1 MAYLLPLL
9 ARLQPTMHLGCQALI
24 MVPTQ
29 ALAVQIAAEI
39 RWFFNV
45 LCTGDQTWF
54 NPQVP
59 KDLGVELIITKA
71 GLWDTVRKDCAI
83 VVTTPSVIRDELE
96 ALADESRRFAET
108 LFYFFGS
115 NMSHIVLDE
124 VDGLIKNKS
133 FDGFEREQA
142 GYRGNAAA
150 VIEYIVECR
159 RRFQNRPIQMIG
171 VSATYFG
178 GVVKRFFQDIQ
189 EMKYQKLKLR
199 GRILPVRIVQTE
211 EKVYR
216 KSQSGK
222 TIWSVKPPDSISHC
236 AAVIDVQSD
245 KHDDGHRERIKMLAR
260 ILLNLKNRA
269 NVLVCLP
276 TYHKMKMST
285 LEFILEECGIQNV
298 KRYAAN
304 AVDFKVKYDSDELE
318 GYSRK
323 AKSLDVLMNRENW
336 ASSLEKE
343 RRHIFLAKS
352 ADIRGLD
359 IQNIT
364 HVVTFGLDHSD
375 VNSQYSHIAGRTGRM
390 GRKGTVI
397 TIADKDEWDK
407 VLPFVAHL
415 NHCKIHEWNPEN
427 SEVNY
432 DNAVKEYK
440 NPIINEIDEP
450 KEEPFK
456 LLRNQQD
463 QPDRI
468 EEIMSAESQDAETIS
483 QEYAFSK
490 PVMRPW
496 RERAKTRQ

>member
-1 MAYLLPLL
+1 
-9 ARLQPTMHLGCQALI
+9 
-24 MVPTQ
+24 
-29 ALAVQIAAEI
+29 
-39 RWFFNV
+39 
-45 LCTGDQTWF
+45 
-54 NPQVP
+54 
-59 KDLGVELIITKA
+59 
-71 GLWDTVRKDCAI
+71 
-83 VVTTPSVIRDELE
+83 
-96 ALADESRRFAET
+96 
-108 LFYFFGS
+108 
-115 NMSHIVLDE
+115 
-124 VDGLIKNKS
+124 
-133 FDGFEREQA
+133 
-142 GYRGNAAA
+142 
-150 VIEYIVECR
+150 
-159 RRFQNRPIQMIG
+159 
-171 VSATYFG
+171 
-178 GVVKRFFQDIQ
+178 
-189 EMKYQKLKLR
+189 
-199 GRILPVRIVQTE
+199 
-211 EKVYR
+211 
-216 KSQSGK
+216 
-222 TIWSVKPPDSISHC
+222 
-236 AAVIDVQSD
+236 
-245 KHDDGHRERIKMLAR
+245 
-260 ILLNLKNRA
+260 
-269 NVLVCLP
+269 
-276 TYHKMKMST
+276 
-285 LEFILEECGIQNV
+285 
-298 KRYAAN
+298 
-304 AVDFKVKYDSDELE
+304 
-318 GYSRK
+318 
-323 AKSLDVLMNRENW
+323 MNRENW